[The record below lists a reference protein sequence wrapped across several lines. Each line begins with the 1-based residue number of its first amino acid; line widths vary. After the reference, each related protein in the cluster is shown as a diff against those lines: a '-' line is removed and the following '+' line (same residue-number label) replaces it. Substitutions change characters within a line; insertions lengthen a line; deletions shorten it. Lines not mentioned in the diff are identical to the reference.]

1 LLTNRFE
8 KVNFL
13 SIGKLLWQ
21 KRNNN
26 MKLYDFKMA
35 PNPRRVRMFLAEKGL
50 SYAEAGIDVINVDIA
65 KGETFSKEFREI
77 SPYGG
82 LPVLELDDG
91 ERISES
97 MAISRYFEELYS
109 ENPLMGTDAKSK
121 ALIEMWNRRMELGL
135 YNAIALSFRHGNP
148 MWKAVTTQ
156 VAEFSEVSAV
166 DADKQMHK
174 LDKRLAESEYVA
186 GDTFSVADITA
197 LCAIDFAKVIK
208 RRIDEEKH
216 PHLARWY
223 KLVSERPSALA

>member
-1 LLTNRFE
+1 
-8 KVNFL
+8 
-13 SIGKLLWQ
+13 
-21 KRNNN
+21 

-35 PNPRRVRMFLAEKGL
+35 PNPRRVRMFLAEKGI
-50 SYAEAGIDVINVDIA
+50 SYAEAGIEVVNVDIA

-97 MAISRYFEELYS
+97 MAISRYFEELYP

-121 ALIEMWNRRMELGL
+121 ALIEMWNRRIELGL

-148 MWKAVTTQ
+148 MWKAVTNQ
-156 VAEFSEVSAV
+156 VADFSTVSAE

-174 LDKRLAESEYVA
+174 LDKRLAQSEYVA

-216 PHLARWY
+216 PHLARWH

>member
-1 LLTNRFE
+1 
-8 KVNFL
+8 
-13 SIGKLLWQ
+13 
-21 KRNNN
+21 

-35 PNPRRVRMFLAEKGL
+35 PNPRRVRIFLAEKGV
-50 SYAEAGIDVINVDIA
+50 SYEKAGIEVVNVDMS
-65 KGETFSKEFREI
+65 KGETFTKEFREI

-97 MAISRYFEELYS
+97 IAISRYFEELYP

-135 YNAIALSFRHGNP
+135 YNSIALSFRHGNP

-156 VAEFSEVSAV
+156 VADFSEVSAI
-166 DADKQMHK
+166 DADKQIHK
-174 LDKRLAESEYVA
+174 LNKRLAESEFVA

-223 KLVSERPSALA
+223 QLVYERPSSKA

>member
-1 LLTNRFE
+1 
-8 KVNFL
+8 
-13 SIGKLLWQ
+13 
-21 KRNNN
+21 

-35 PNPRRVRMFLAEKGL
+35 PNPRRVRMFLAEKGI
-50 SYAEAGIDVINVDIA
+50 SYTEAGIEVVNVDMA

-97 MAISRYFEELYS
+97 MAISRYFEELYP

-135 YNAIALSFRHGNP
+135 YTSIALSFRHGNP

-156 VAEFSEVSAV
+156 VSEFSEVSAI
-166 DADKQMHK
+166 DADKQIHK
-174 LDKRLAESEYVA
+174 LNKRLAESEYVA

-216 PHLARWY
+216 PHLARWH

>member
-1 LLTNRFE
+1 
-8 KVNFL
+8 
-13 SIGKLLWQ
+13 
-21 KRNNN
+21 

-35 PNPRRVRMFLAEKGL
+35 PNPRRVRMFLAEKGV
-50 SYAEAGIDVINVDIA
+50 SYAKAGIEVVNVDIA
-65 KGETFSKEFREI
+65 KGETFTKEFREI

-91 ERISES
+91 GRISES
-97 MAISRYFEELYS
+97 MAISRYFEEIYP
-109 ENPLMGTDAKSK
+109 ETPLMGTDAKSK

-135 YNAIALSFRHGNP
+135 YTSIALSFRHGNP

-156 VAEFSEVSAV
+156 VADFSEVSAV
-166 DADKQMHK
+166 DADKQIHK

-186 GDTFSVADITA
+186 GDAFSVADITA

-223 KLVSERPSALA
+223 KLVSARPSAQA

>member
-1 LLTNRFE
+1 
-8 KVNFL
+8 
-13 SIGKLLWQ
+13 
-21 KRNNN
+21 

-35 PNPRRVRMFLAEKGL
+35 PNPRRVRMFLAEKGV
-50 SYAEAGIDVINVDIA
+50 SYAEAGIEVINVDIA

-97 MAISRYFEELYS
+97 MAISRYFEEIYPQS
-109 ENPLMGTDAKSK
+109 PLMGTDAKSK
-121 ALIEMWNRRMELGL
+121 ALIEMWNRRIELGL
-135 YNAIALSFRHGNP
+135 YTSIALSFRHGNP
-148 MWKAVTTQ
+148 MWKAVTNQ
-156 VAEFSEVSAV
+156 VADFSEVSAV
-166 DADKQMHK
+166 DADKQIHK

-186 GDTFSVADITA
+186 GDAFSVADITA

-208 RRIDEEKH
+208 RRIDEDKH

-223 KLVSERPSALA
+223 ALVSERTSTQA

>member
-1 LLTNRFE
+1 
-8 KVNFL
+8 
-13 SIGKLLWQ
+13 
-21 KRNNN
+21 

-35 PNPRRVRMFLAEKGL
+35 PNPRRVRMFLAEKGV
-50 SYAEAGIDVINVDIA
+50 SYAEAGIEVVNVDIA
-65 KGETFSKEFREI
+65 KGETFTKEFSEI

-82 LPVLELDDG
+82 LPVLELDDGLDDG

-97 MAISRYFEELYS
+97 MAISRYFEELYP
-109 ENPLMGTDAKSK
+109 ENPLMGKDAKSK

-135 YNAIALSFRHGNP
+135 YTSIALSFRHGNP

-166 DADKQMHK
+166 DADKQIHK
-174 LDKRLAESEYVA
+174 LNKRLAESEYVA

-223 KLVSERPSALA
+223 KLVSERPSSQM